1 MTKYTEVVF
10 YQLQLIL
17 TTSMF
22 YNFHGK
28 VSNSKDKEKLFIAS
42 NKTTPLQYVQV
53 YFWAFKSGHMEMLK
67 TLLLNVAIRL
77 NNIMC
82 LFFLPPQKK
91 KNSLNKRLQVLNVKI
106 YMKDMEFF
114 DIEKISII

>member
-1 MTKYTEVVF
+1 
-10 YQLQLIL
+10 
-17 TTSMF
+17 MF
-22 YNFHGK
+22 YNFHGR

-77 NNIMC
+77 NSIM
-82 LFFLPPQKK
+82 FIPPPQKK
-91 KNSLNKRLQVLNVKI
+91 TL
-106 YMKDMEFF
+106 
-114 DIEKISII
+114 SIKGYRYLILSSKCEDKYERHGIF

>member
-10 YQLQLIL
+10 YQLQFIL

-22 YNFHGK
+22 YNFHGR

-77 NNIMC
+77 NSIM
-82 LFFLPPQKK
+82 FISPPPQKK
-91 KNSLNKRLQVLNVKI
+91 LFQ
-106 YMKDMEFF
+106 
-114 DIEKISII
+114 

>member
-1 MTKYTEVVF
+1 
-10 YQLQLIL
+10 
-17 TTSMF
+17 MF
-22 YNFHGK
+22 YNFHGR

-77 NNIMC
+77 NSIM
-82 LFFLPPQKK
+82 FISPPPQKK
-91 KNSLNKRLQVLNVKI
+91 KTL
-106 YMKDMEFF
+106 
-114 DIEKISII
+114 SIKGYRYLILSSKCEDKYERHGIF

>member
-1 MTKYTEVVF
+1 
-10 YQLQLIL
+10 
-17 TTSMF
+17 MF
-22 YNFHGK
+22 YNFHGR

-77 NNIMC
+77 NSIIC
-82 LFFLPPQKK
+82 LFPPPPKK
-91 KNSLNKRLQVLNVKI
+91 KRTL
-106 YMKDMEFF
+106 
-114 DIEKISII
+114 SIKGYRYLILSSKCEDKYERHELF